1 MEQKSKKRIL
11 YYDWN
16 SLMQRDMLLTLQQE
30 GYEVVLTT
38 QRAADYVHDEK
49 FMEYLEQMILQHKPE
64 VCFSFNFFPVISK
77 VCQRNNL
84 LYVSWIFDSPAL
96 PLYSDE
102 VHNSCNRIFHFDYGN
117 CEHLWQRGVEH
128 LYHLPLAARAGRTEH
143 LLKSNP
149 NAVLKN
155 GTASWD
161 GITFVGQIYDKKN
174 FYDQIQFLPERLAG
188 YLEGLMEAQKRIW
201 GYNFLEE
208 CIEQKGM
215 SEIGKYVK
223 LECPKQFFYTP
234 AFVFANLFLGQKLTA
249 MEREEALV
257 RLGAVAPVRLYS
269 DSYPE
274 SLKQCSQLQYAGLVD
289 SCNEAP
295 LVYHGSKINLNMTL
309 RTIRTG
315 IPLRIFE
322 IAEAGGFI
330 LTNYQQELMECFE
343 PDKEIV
349 IFGSMEE
356 MEEKAQYYL
365 THEEERRQIAQ
376 AAERRLCAEHTLQ
389 SRIERLFGAL

>member
-1 MEQKSKKRIL
+1 M
-11 YYDWN
+11 
-16 SLMQRDMLLTLQQE
+16 
-30 GYEVVLTT
+30 
-38 QRAADYVHDEK
+38 
-49 FMEYLEQMILQHKPE
+49 
-64 VCFSFNFFPVISK
+64 
-77 VCQRNNL
+77 
-84 LYVSWIFDSPAL
+84 
-96 PLYSDE
+96 
-102 VHNSCNRIFHFDYGN
+102 
-117 CEHLWQRGVEH
+117 
-128 LYHLPLAARAGRTEH
+128 
-143 LLKSNP
+143 
-149 NAVLKN
+149 
-155 GTASWD
+155 
-161 GITFVGQIYDKKN
+161 
-174 FYDQIQFLPERLAG
+174 
-188 YLEGLMEAQKRIW
+188 
-201 GYNFLEE
+201 
-208 CIEQKGM
+208 
-215 SEIGKYVK
+215 
-223 LECPKQFFYTP
+223 
-234 AFVFANLFLGQKLTA
+234 
-249 MEREEALV
+249 
-257 RLGAVAPVRLYS
+257 GAVAPVRLYS

-274 SLKQCSQLQYAGLVD
+274 SLKQFSQLQYAGLVD